1 MIFMFSVRFK
11 NSDIAQYI
19 KVVEGT
25 FTDGESIRLNAE
37 VQAGMYYIIVGEAVQ
52 KISVVR

>member
-1 MIFMFSVRFK
+1 MFSVRFK

-37 VQAGMYYIIVGEAVQ
+37 IQAGMYYIIVGEAVQ

>member
-1 MIFMFSVRFK
+1 MKIQMMQ
-11 NSDIAQYI
+11 A
-19 KVVEGT
+19 GT

-37 VQAGMYYIIVGEAVQ
+37 IQGGMYYIMVGNAVQ

>member
-1 MIFMFSVRFK
+1 
-11 NSDIAQYI
+11 
-19 KVVEGT
+19 
-25 FTDGESIRLNAE
+25 LNAE

>member
-1 MIFMFSVRFK
+1 MIFMFSVRFT

-37 VQAGMYYIIVGEAVQ
+37 IQPGMYYIMVGDAVQ
-52 KISVVR
+52 KISVIR